1 MANKFTKEM
10 IDNLADKLLIGL
22 TPNENKEVLEQ
33 FEQIDETINI
43 INDIEGIESVEPQSW
58 CLDRVIDDLREDEA
72 CESLSREVLFSN
84 SDKHNVVE
92 IEVPKVVGNS
102 QVSNKSIKDLLGC
115 DEVETPV
122 FCSSNT
128 TLDHSSYLCKDISSL
143 HDDLLNKKV
152 SSDELVNESI
162 KLAHEAKNN
171 YNAFVTIIDDAKGVE
186 VSDDLLS
193 GIPFGIKDNY
203 STKGILSTGSSNTL
217 KDYVPFF
224 DATCV
229 ANLYKHGAVAVGKT
243 VLDEFGMGGTG
254 TTGHTG
260 NVLNP
265 WDKTRMCAGSSSGSA
280 ASVAA
285 GVYPYA
291 LGSDTGD
298 SIRKPAAYCGI
309 VGYKPTYG
317 MISRFGL
324 FPFASSLDTCGVLTR
339 NVKDAAIVVDAM
351 KGIDYKDM
359 TSFDSNDIHL
369 LNSLNGNIKEKKL
382 CYVKELCDINNY
394 DNPSEELRKH
404 LELFKDNI
412 EKIKGQGILVDE
424 VHVDQK
430 LLNAV
435 NSVYVVISCAEAT
448 SNMSNLTGISFG
460 PRFDSDNFI
469 DMMKGYRTLN
479 FSSLIKKRFVVGS
492 YVLQEENKN
501 RYFFNAQRVRR
512 MLVDIWNKL
521 FEEYDAVILP
531 VGCGIAKKFDDVK
544 SSDIKV
550 NALDEHLQIG
560 NFGGFPSISIPD
572 GFIDNMPV
580 GLNITGKCYDDE
592 NVLNIAY
599 GIENILGYKNLIAKE
614 GNDE

>member
-1 MANKFTKEM
+1 
-10 IDNLADKLLIGL
+10 
-22 TPNENKEVLEQ
+22 
-33 FEQIDETINI
+33 
-43 INDIEGIESVEPQSW
+43 
-58 CLDRVIDDLREDEA
+58 
-72 CESLSREVLFSN
+72 
-84 SDKHNVVE
+84 
-92 IEVPKVVGNS
+92 
-102 QVSNKSIKDLLGC
+102 
-115 DEVETPV
+115 
-122 FCSSNT
+122 
-128 TLDHSSYLCKDISSL
+128 
-143 HDDLLNKKV
+143 
-152 SSDELVNESI
+152 
-162 KLAHEAKNN
+162 
-171 YNAFVTIIDDAKGVE
+171 
-186 VSDDLLS
+186 
-193 GIPFGIKDNY
+193 
-203 STKGILSTGSSNTL
+203 
-217 KDYVPFF
+217 
-224 DATCV
+224 
-229 ANLYKHGAVAVGKT
+229 
-243 VLDEFGMGGTG
+243 
-254 TTGHTG
+254 
-260 NVLNP
+260 
-265 WDKTRMCAGSSSGSA
+265 
-280 ASVAA
+280 
-285 GVYPYA
+285 
-291 LGSDTGD
+291 
-298 SIRKPAAYCGI
+298 
-309 VGYKPTYG
+309 

-351 KGIDYKDM
+351 KGIDPKDM
-359 TSFDSNDIHL
+359 TSFDSENIHL
-369 LNSLNGNIKEKKL
+369 LESLNGNIKGKKL

-394 DNPSEELRKH
+394 ENPSSELKKH

-412 EKIKGQGILVDE
+412 EKVKNNGICVEE

-435 NSVYVVISCAEAT
+435 NSVYIVISCAEAT

-460 PRFDSDNFI
+460 PRFDSDNYI

-501 RYFFNAQRVRR
+501 KYFFNAQRVRR
-512 MLVDIWNKL
+512 MIVDIWNKL

-599 GIENILGYKNLIAKE
+599 GIESILGYKDMIAKE
-614 GNDE
+614 GKDE